1 MIWMEDILALWDN
14 FMKGLKKTMQNLFP
28 IQDWNPGPPEFE
40 AGVLVTTLQY
50 LLQVS
55 KKTALTLNITAT
67 WAQLYGINAEIFC
80 ILIYLMK

>member
-1 MIWMEDILALWDN
+1 
-14 FMKGLKKTMQNLFP
+14 MKGLKKTMQNLFP

-67 WAQLYGINAEIFC
+67 
-80 ILIYLMK
+80 